1 MPTILNEVAKSIC
14 SDLKLNFIGG
24 SGEGA
29 FKETYHVT
37 TNEGFNIALKVFKSS
52 KAGERTQREI
62 EAMLVCNHLNI
73 GKLMEVTSYEYKDN
87 SYLYLLEEFLSGGSL
102 SEKLEIGTINI
113 KRFHNIGECLI
124 SALSHISSHGLVHRD
139 IKPDNIMFREDGKTP
154 VIVDFGLV
162 RDLNSESLT
171 QTWLLHGPGSPYYS
185 APEQLNNQKE
195 LIDWRTDQFSLG
207 VTFSLCLFGF
217 HPYCRKG
224 DNSSDVVSRIISRED
239 CSPDF
244 VQKCKDSGLELLQ
257 KMVSP
262 WSVGRFRKIDQLK
275 QAWNRIV
282 V

>member
-14 SDLKLNFIGG
+14 FDLKLNFIGG

-52 KAGERTQREI
+52 KVSERTQREI
-62 EAMLVCNHLNI
+62 EAMLICNHPNI
-73 GKLMEVTSYEYKDN
+73 GKLREVTSYEYKDN
-87 SYLYLLEEFLSGGSL
+87 TYLYLLEEFLSGGSL
-102 SEKLEIGTINI
+102 SEKLKFGIIGI
-113 KRFHNIGECLI
+113 KQFHSIGECLI
-124 SALSHISSHGLVHRD
+124 NALSHISSHGLVHRD
-139 IKPDNIMFREDGKTP
+139 IKPDNIMFRDDDKTP

-207 VTFSLCLFGF
+207 VTFSLCLFGL
-217 HPYCRKG
+217 HPYHRNG
-224 DNSSDVVSRIISRED
+224 DNLSDVVTRIIRRED
-239 CSPDF
+239 CSSEF
-244 VQKCKDSGLELLQ
+244 VQRCEENGLELLQ

-262 WSVGRFRKIDQLK
+262 WSVGRFRKADQLK
-275 QAWNRIV
+275 QAWNRIIV
-282 V
+282 